1 VDIILWR
8 HAYARRIDEGAPVDE
23 ALDLARE
30 LTPKGHVQARASAKW
45 LKRHLSAGTR
55 VLCSPALRCQE
66 TAQYLEMEVRTVQAL
81 RPSAG
86 ADEVLA
92 AAKWPSAKSP
102 VLIVG
107 HQPALGQVVG
117 RLLGI
122 AEGVVAVR
130 KAGIWWLRQRERD
143 GVTQT
148 TVVAVVSPD
157 MAL

>member
-1 VDIILWR
+1 VDLILWR
-8 HAYARRIDEGAPVDE
+8 HAYARRIDDGQVVDE
-23 ALDLARE
+23 ATDLARE

-66 TAQYLEMEVRTVQAL
+66 TATYLEMEVRTVASL
-81 RPSAG
+81 RPSAS
-86 ADEVLA
+86 ADDVLA
-92 AAKWPSAKSP
+92 AAKWPTAKSP

-107 HQPALGQVVG
+107 HQPALGQVVA
-117 RLLGI
+117 RLLGVS
-122 AEGVVAVR
+122 AEEVAVR
-130 KAGIWWLRQRERD
+130 KSGIWWLRQRQRD
-143 GVTQT
+143 GVVQT